1 MKYQIKYS
9 KEFKK
14 GLKKLK
20 NDTQS
25 LILLKNII
33 TKLANDENLEAKFKD
48 HKLVGDYE
56 GFRECHIKPNL
67 LLIYKKEERILILSC
82 VTLGSHK
89 SFFDIFVFQR
99 KVVPSYFFGLWSVA

>member
-1 MKYQIKYS
+1 MKHQIKYS

-82 VTLGSHK
+82 VALGSH
-89 SFFDIFVFQR
+89 SELF
-99 KVVPSYFFGLWSVA
+99 

>member
-20 NDTQS
+20 NDAQS
-25 LILLKNII
+25 LNLVKNVI
-33 TKLANDENLEAKFKD
+33 TKLANDEILELKFKD
-48 HKLVGDYE
+48 HKLTGDYE

-67 LLIYKKEERILILSC
+67 LLIYKKRR
-82 VTLGSHK
+82 TH
-89 SFFDIFVFQR
+89 FTAFVHCAW
-99 KVVPSYFFGLWSVA
+99 LT

>member
-25 LILLKNII
+25 LNLVKNVI
-33 TKLANDENLEAKFKD
+33 TKLANDEILELKFKD
-48 HKLVGDYE
+48 HKLTGDYE

-67 LLIYKKEERILILSC
+67 LLIYKKEEHILLLSC
-82 VTLGSHK
+82 IALGSH
-89 SFFDIFVFQR
+89 SEIF
-99 KVVPSYFFGLWSVA
+99 

>member
-20 NDTQS
+20 NDTQILN
-25 LILLKNII
+25 LIKSVII
-33 TKLANDENLEAKFKD
+33 KLANDEILEPKFKD
-48 HKLVGDYE
+48 HKLTGDYE

-67 LLIYKKEERILILSC
+67 LLIYKKEERVLILSC
-82 VTLGSHK
+82 VALGSH
-89 SFFDIFVFQR
+89 SELF
-99 KVVPSYFFGLWSVA
+99 

>member
-25 LILLKNII
+25 LNLIKSVIV
-33 TKLANDENLEAKFKD
+33 KLASKNFALQKF
-48 HKLVGDYE
+48 HNHF
-56 GFRECHIKPNL
+56 GFEVQL
-67 LLIYKKEERILILSC
+67 TESQIL
-82 VTLGSHK
+82 
-89 SFFDIFVFQR
+89 
-99 KVVPSYFFGLWSVA
+99 